1 MSYPTQNPHN
11 PLGYS
16 PAPQQPQRSG
26 GGSKWLVILGVVGGG
41 GLLVLLICCGVVA
54 SFFSTPKASAA
65 ARQPFAYADVPLPAF
80 GERGP
85 PEAVDDGVFR
95 QSIPLGPDRDG
106 FYSPAGHGGE
116 MLLFAP
122 PGPHP
127 PKSLPCILI
136 TGAGTN
142 LITGVVLQGK
152 GNIDEYSPYVE
163 AGFAVLVYE
172 LDGPLGDS
180 EEIPD
185 LQRSFTAFKTA
196 HGGLVNARNA
206 LEYVLDRMPEIDPAR
221 IYAAGHSSAGTHA
234 LLFAAHEPRLAGVIA
249 YAPACD
255 VPKWFGPRL
264 WMMSKLIPGTVDF
277 ITQTSPT
284 THRERIKC
292 PTFLFQAEDD
302 SICEIA
308 DTRAFADALT
318 RQGTNTKFVSVPTGD
333 HYDAMIDEGIPAA
346 IQWLSERSTKK

>member
-1 MSYPTQNPHN
+1 MSFPPQN
-11 PLGYS
+11 PLGYFTPS
-16 PAPQQPQRSG
+16 QPQKRSG
-26 GGSKWLVILGVVGGG
+26 SGSKWLVILGVIGGG
-41 GLLVLLICCGVVA
+41 GLLVLIVCCGVVA

-65 ARQPFAYADVPLPAF
+65 ARQPFSYADVPLPAF

-95 QSIPLGPDRDG
+95 QKIPLGTDRDG
-106 FYSPAGHGGE
+106 FYTPPGHGGE

-142 LITGVVLQGK
+142 LLTGVVLKGQG
-152 GNIDEYSPYVE
+152 NLDEYSPYVE

-172 LDGPLGDS
+172 LDGPLENS

-185 LQRSFTAFKTA
+185 LQRSFTAFKAA

-206 LEYVLDRMPEIDPAR
+206 LEYALAKMPEVDPAR

-249 YAPACD
+249 YAPASD
-255 VPKWFGPRL
+255 VPKWFGSRQL
-264 WMMSKLIPGTVDF
+264 WVMSKLIPGAVDF
-277 ITQTSPT
+277 LTQSSPT
-284 THRERIKC
+284 THRERLKC
-292 PTFLFQAEDD
+292 PTFLFHAEDD
-302 SICEIA
+302 LTCDIA
-308 DTRAFADALT
+308 DTRVFADSLT
-318 RQGTNTKFVSVPTGD
+318 KQGTSTKFVTVPTGD
-333 HYDAMIDEGIPAA
+333 HADAMYDEGIPAA
-346 IQWLSERSTKK
+346 IQWLSERK